1 MLAASL
7 RPARGEA
14 GGLTEERLCVLEF
27 RDRKALPNERREL
40 EQIFGCE
47 WPEPGPPQGV
57 LKDLGKQLGRYF
69 AGDLKAFT
77 VPVHIP
83 GTPFQCLVWEELK
96 RIPYGKT
103 ISYVDLAN
111 RVKSPRGTRAV
122 GQANGKN
129 RIVILVPCHRVIDA
143 SGKLGGYGGGLW
155 RKEKLL
161 ELEGAL
167 APRALV

>member
-1 MLAASL
+1 MLAASV
-7 RPARGEA
+7 RPARGEDCEIK
-14 GGLTEERLCVLEF
+14 EESVCVLEF
-27 RDRKALPNERREL
+27 HDRKPLPNERREL
-40 EQIFGCE
+40 EQIFRCE
-47 WPEPGPPQGV
+47 WPETTPAQGL
-57 LKDLGKQLGRYF
+57 LKDLGKQLEKYF

-77 VPVHIP
+77 IPVHIP
-83 GTPFQCLVWEELK
+83 GTPFQKLVWGELC
-96 RIPYGKT
+96 RIPYGTT

-129 RIVILVPCHRVIDA
+129 RICIILPCHRVIDA

-167 APRALV
+167 APKLV